1 MSNDLVPIIRDLIA
15 HKHEEEWFEFKQ
27 NWFEPHAL
35 GEYISALS
43 NAAALQG
50 RKFSYFV
57 WGIENETHKILGT
70 NFDFHQDVK
79 KEPLI
84 HYLSRQTDPDIGFWF
99 QELLL
104 DSKHIVVLVIPAA
117 VKTPTAFDDVRYIR
131 IGSSKE
137 KLMRYPE
144 HESQLFY
151 ILRHGFPTIENM
163 AAEYQDLTFNKL
175 LVYYEAKGLQL
186 NKRTF
191 RKNLGLLTSEGK
203 YNVLAQ
209 LLSDDSRI
217 PIRFGLFS
225 GNTKTSMLYSVREFG
240 NTCLLYSLDDVL
252 RYGDV
257 LNIPQAD
264 ERNRIVERKEVML
277 FNQEAYREAVINAF
291 VHNRWLDG
299 NAPMFNAFRDRVE
312 ILSRGSLPPNQT
324 IEGFYAGESVPVNP
338 ALSRIFIQLHITE
351 HTGRGVPKITDV
363 YGETAVRFNENN
375 IIVTIPLNWLNVQD
389 QENNVQDGVKNLQV
403 TTQVASENV
412 QDQRVNTPDEVLGP
426 PDITLDEGLNTP
438 DITLDEGN
446 DYPYLFNKIG
456 EIEKKILGFCVVPRN
471 ILEIAVY
478 LGYKEKKTVRK
489 YLFPLIEIG
498 RIAMTMPDKPT
509 SKYQK
514 YVTIK

>member
-1 MSNDLVPIIRDLIA
+1 MTVNLELIIRDLIA
-15 HKHEEEWFEFKQ
+15 HKHEEEWFEFKL

-43 NAAALQG
+43 NVAALQG
-50 RKFSYFV
+50 RNYSYFV

-70 NFDFHQDVK
+70 DFDFHQDVRN
-79 KEPLI
+79 EPLI
-84 HYLSRQTDPDIGFWF
+84 HYLARQTDPDIGFQF
-99 QELLL
+99 MELVL
-104 DSKHIVVLVIPAA
+104 DGKRIVVLIIPAA
-117 VKTPTAFDDVRYIR
+117 VKTPTAFDDVRYTR

-151 ILRHGFPTIENM
+151 ILRHGFPTIENTDS
-163 AAEYQDLTFNKL
+163 EYQDLTFNKL
-175 LVYYEAKGLQL
+175 LVYYEAKGVQL

-191 RKNLGLLTSEGK
+191 RKNLGLLTPEGK
-203 YNVLAQ
+203 YNILAQ

-225 GNTKTSMLYSVREFG
+225 GNTKSSAMYSVREFG

-277 FNQEAYREAVINAF
+277 FNQESYREAVINAF
-291 VHNRWLDG
+291 VHNRWLEG
-299 NAPMFNAFRDRVE
+299 NAPMFNSFRDRVE

-324 IEGFYAGESVPVNP
+324 IEGFYAGESIPVNP

-351 HTGRGVPKITDV
+351 HTGRGVPKITEV

-375 IIVTIPLNWLNVQD
+375 IIVTIPFNWLNVQD
-389 QENNVQDGVKNLQV
+389 QENNVQDGVNSLQV

-412 QDQRVNTPDEVLGP
+412 QDREEIIPDNVDNTILITPDKEKNVQDQSLNVQ
-426 PDITLDEGLNTP
+426 DENVQDTK
-438 DITLDEGN
+438 
-446 DYPYLFNKIG
+446 NKI
-456 EIEKKILGFCVVPRN
+456 EKILRFCVTPKS
-471 ILEIAVY
+471 IKEIKEY
-478 LGYKEKKTVRK
+478 LGYKDRRTIMKIL
-489 YLFPLIEIG
+489 YPLLEIG

-514 YVTIK
+514 YVTIR